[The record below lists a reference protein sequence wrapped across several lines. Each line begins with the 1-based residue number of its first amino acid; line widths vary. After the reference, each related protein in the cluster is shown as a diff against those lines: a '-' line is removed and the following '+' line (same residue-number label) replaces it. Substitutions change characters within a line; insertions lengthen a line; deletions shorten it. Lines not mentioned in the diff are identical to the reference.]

1 MDYNS
6 LNYTYVIKDQVER
19 LKVNL
24 SIVDDDIVEADETY
38 NLAIVYMHE
47 YSGGRI
53 IIGEINTTTITIYND
68 DSK

>member
-1 MDYNS
+1 M
-6 LNYTYVIKDQVER
+6 ER

-53 IIGEINTTTITIYND
+53 IIGEINTATITIYND